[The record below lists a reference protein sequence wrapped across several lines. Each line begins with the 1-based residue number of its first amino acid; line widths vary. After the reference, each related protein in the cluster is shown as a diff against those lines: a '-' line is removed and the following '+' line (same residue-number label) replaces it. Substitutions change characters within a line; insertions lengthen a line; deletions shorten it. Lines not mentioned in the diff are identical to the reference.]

1 MNFFCRLF
9 GHTWTHQSKSPKTSW
24 NVDKDGQQLFAT
36 PVGEVVFWEECAR
49 CHDRRNERRIP
60 VETPP
65 RPTLD
70 DASAE
75 AEEADEEAAAA
86 S

>member
-9 GHTWTHQSKSPKTSW
+9 GHTWTHQSQSPKTSW
-24 NVDKDGQQLFAT
+24 NVDKDGQQLFPT
-36 PVGEVVFWEECAR
+36 PVGEVLFWEECAR
-49 CHDRRNERRIP
+49 CHERQNERRIP
-60 VETPP
+60 VETPAP
-65 RPTLD
+65 AADRE
-70 DASAE
+70 AE

>member
-9 GHTWTHQSKSPKTSW
+9 GHTWTHQSQSPKTSW

-36 PVGEVVFWEECAR
+36 PSGDVVFWEECAR
-49 CHDRRNERRIP
+49 CHDKRNERRIP
-60 VETPP
+60 SEAAP
-65 RPTLD
+65 
-70 DASAE
+70 AE
-75 AEEADEEAAAA
+75 APDAEPAPEGEAAAA